1 MNVSPNDVAASLAQH
16 GIFLRRNQPGEH
28 RARCPQCD
36 RDKRDDALA
45 VRVDDRGATWVCH
58 RCAWKGGVI
67 DTIDRV
73 AGMTRRRE
81 PRPPEP
87 ARHETLAPWGR
98 ELWRSY
104 RPITAGS
111 IAATYLERRRCIVP
125 PGDLRWQPNL
135 LDRASGYCG
144 PALVA
149 LVTNVE
155 TGEPISLHHTWLAPD
170 GSGKAPI
177 DKPRRLLKGHRLNG
191 VIRLWPDEDV
201 TLGLV
206 VGEGVETCLAAASA
220 GLKPAWA
227 TISAGNLAAFPVL
240 PGVEGLTILADHD
253 PPHPKT
259 GNRVGVDAALAVLKR
274 YTEAG
279 FDPARDIRVILP
291 PNEGQD
297 AADLGAN
304 Q

>member
-125 PGDLRWQPNL
+125 PGDLRWHPNL

-144 PALVA
+144 PALVS

-170 GSGKAPI
+170 GSGK
-177 DKPRRLLKGHRLNG
+177 
-191 VIRLWPDEDV
+191 
-201 TLGLV
+201 
-206 VGEGVETCLAAASA
+206 
-220 GLKPAWA
+220 
-227 TISAGNLAAFPVL
+227 
-240 PGVEGLTILADHD
+240 VEGLTILADHD